1 MITLSIYISISNI
14 CNIIFKKILQGH
26 YLGYG
31 VLAGIA
37 TLVAIMVILKTIRNL
52 RRKTEYNRLT

>member
-1 MITLSIYISISNI
+1 MITLSIYISFI
-14 CNIIFKKILQGH
+14 CNMIFKKILQGH

-37 TLVAIMVILKTIRNL
+37 TLVAIMVIIKTIRNL

>member
-1 MITLSIYISISNI
+1 MITLSIYISLI
-14 CNIIFKKILQGH
+14 CNMIFKKILQGH

-37 TLVAIMVILKTIRNL
+37 TLVAIMVIIKTIRNL

>member
-1 MITLSIYISISNI
+1 MITLSIYVSLI

>member
-1 MITLSIYISISNI
+1 MITLSIYISLI
-14 CNIIFKKILQGH
+14 CNMIFKKILQGH

-37 TLVAIMVILKTIRNL
+37 TLVAIMVIIKTIRNL
-52 RRKTEYNRLT
+52 RRKTEYNRFT